1 MAKKQTRTSQS
12 AIPRKKR
19 SRPRR
24 VPVDAEILNAQA
36 AAQVLG
42 LSERQTIQY
51 AREGKLPAT
60 KLGREWRFLRS
71 ALRNHIA
78 GKTGGDELLK
88 ALQKSGVRFTVRN

>member
-1 MAKKQTRTSQS
+1 MARRQTTADRS
-12 AIPRKKR
+12 AVPRKKK

-24 VPVDAEILNAQA
+24 VPADAEILNAQA
-36 AAQVLG
+36 AAEVLG
-42 LSERQTIQY
+42 ISERQTIQY

-88 ALQKSGVRFTVRN
+88 ALQKSGVKFTVRK